1 MQQEEEV
8 RRIIGIEMSDA
19 EAGALAAAYANI
31 ARGVSAF
38 PAEDLK
44 GTEPPLRSIPGPVL

>member
-1 MQQEEEV
+1 MEEV
-8 RRIIGIEMSDA
+8 RRIIGVEISDA
-19 EAGALAAAYANI
+19 EAEALAASYANV

-44 GTEPPLRSIPGPVL
+44 GVEPPLRSVPGPAI